1 MSKSKV
7 SLIGEDISVEELD
20 LGTLTTDCH
29 GVEYTIDSLDAMV
42 DVVRAHSMVDIFD
55 HYHDMNR
62 DVKRIW
68 VLGGRVNPK
77 LGKAEIK
84 QK

>member
-7 SLIGEDISVEELD
+7 SLIGEDIDIEKID
-20 LGTLTTDCH
+20 LGALTTDCH
-29 GVEYTIDSLDAMV
+29 GVEYAQNGGVTV
-42 DVVRAHSMVDIFD
+42 DVVRAHTMVDIFD
-55 HYHDMNR
+55 HYHDSGKV
-62 DVKRIW
+62 VKRIW
-68 VLGGRVNPK
+68 VLGGRVSPK

>member
-7 SLIGEDISVEELD
+7 SLIGENIDVSELD
-20 LGTLTTDCH
+20 LSALTTDCH
-29 GVEYTIDSLDAMV
+29 GVEYSIDTLDAMV

-62 DVKRIW
+62 DVKRI
-68 VLGGRVNPK
+68 
-77 LGKAEIK
+77 
-84 QK
+84 

>member
-1 MSKSKV
+1 
-7 SLIGEDISVEELD
+7 
-20 LGTLTTDCH
+20 
-29 GVEYTIDSLDAMV
+29 
-42 DVVRAHSMVDIFD
+42 MVDIFD